1 MTPQEL
7 RAHRATNNLSQGQ
20 LGQRLGVSQRVVSS
34 WETGRTPIPTD
45 LAERLVV
52 PMNPEQLSHAKAVI
66 GQALDWL
73 RAKRIASEDVIRLAL
88 RQLADKN

>member
-7 RAHRATNNLSQGQ
+7 RAYRATNNLSQGQ
-20 LGQRLGVSQRVVSS
+20 LGQQLGVSQRVVSS
-34 WETGRTPIPTD
+34 WETGRTALPTD
-45 LAERLVV
+45 LAERLAV

-73 RAKRIASEDVIRLAL
+73 RAKRIASDDVMRLAL
-88 RQLADKN
+88 RQAADSI